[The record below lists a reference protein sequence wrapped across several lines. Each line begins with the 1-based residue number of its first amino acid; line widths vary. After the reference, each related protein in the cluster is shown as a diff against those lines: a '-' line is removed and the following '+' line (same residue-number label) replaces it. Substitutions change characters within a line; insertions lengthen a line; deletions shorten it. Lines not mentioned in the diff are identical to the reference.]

1 MLIKSSLILSPQAA
15 TALREKPSSR
25 DAEKALSLRLVQET
39 PIHQRVSPGAGLALV

>member
-15 TALREKPSSR
+15 TALHEKPSSR

-39 PIHQRVSPGAGLALV
+39 QRVSLEAGLALV